1 MGDTGLMVDITVLLK
16 RMKNADNNH
25 LNRTNHL
32 DRIVASLLVNY
43 ITWIAQEMRNGEV
56 IPKEDSLTPAEIQEL
71 RNLPEDLQMMIWEA
85 SIDRLQEF
93 LKMLTDEVRNHQ
105 GLKDCWEGYDQLN
118 RNIKEN

>member
-1 MGDTGLMVDITVLLK
+1 MVSPFLGDTGLMLDITVLLK
-16 RMKNADNNH
+16 RVKNDNNK
-25 LNRTNHL
+25 HL
-32 DRIVASLLVNY
+32 DRIVGTLMTNY
-43 ITWIAQEMRNGEV
+43 ITWIVQEIRNGET
-56 IPKEDSLTPAEIQEL
+56 ISPEDGLTPAEIQEL

-93 LKMLTDEVRNHQ
+93 LKILTDEIRGPQ